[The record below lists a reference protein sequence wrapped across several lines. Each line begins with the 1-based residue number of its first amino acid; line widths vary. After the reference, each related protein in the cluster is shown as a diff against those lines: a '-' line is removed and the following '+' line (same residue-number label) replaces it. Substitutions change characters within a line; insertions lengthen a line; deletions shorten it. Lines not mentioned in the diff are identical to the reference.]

1 MNWRAGSVI
10 VAINLA
16 LVAIIYAA
24 AALDPSMG
32 GVMGGGMFT
41 LVQISIMFWI
51 AVILSIAH
59 LVTRQAHPGLG
70 SATKGAW
77 LAIGLT
83 VLVSFPVCL
92 LVDQIQPTSF
102 H

>member
-1 MNWRAGSVI
+1 MKWEGGRESDNVEDRRGESGGGGGG
-10 VAINLA
+10 
-16 LVAIIYAA
+16 
-24 AALDPSMG
+24 G

-83 VLVSFPVCL
+83 VLLSFPVCL